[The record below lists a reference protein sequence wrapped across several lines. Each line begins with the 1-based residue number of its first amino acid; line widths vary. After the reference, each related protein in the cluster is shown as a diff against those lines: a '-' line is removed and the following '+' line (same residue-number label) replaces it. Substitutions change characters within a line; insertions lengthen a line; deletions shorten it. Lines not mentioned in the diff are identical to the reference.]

1 MKLAV
6 DCRMLGTGGI
16 GTYIAELIPLFLE
29 KYTCLLIGRG
39 EDIAAYADN
48 PHAEL
53 CPCAVKAFSLR
64 ELTAFPSTITG
75 RINACDVYYTPYCNI
90 PSGIKVPVF
99 STIHDVVF
107 LDVPGLA
114 PKTGTA
120 VRKWFYKRAV
130 RKSRAVFTV
139 SKFSAGR
146 IMELLKCRKPVVVT
160 YSAVPSWLQ
169 NDTPGTV
176 QKDGSIL
183 FVGNIKK
190 HKGLHVL
197 LPAFRSALEKGLA
210 SQLVIVGNTE
220 NFRTGDDSIL
230 HDIEKMPAGS
240 VRFTGK
246 VSEAELKQL
255 YEKASLLVQ
264 PSLYEGFGLPPL
276 EAMTLGTNAL
286 ISDIPV
292 FREIYAQYPVT
303 FFKNG
308 DSCDLALKLLS
319 CMTIPPPR
327 NIPGLYSFR
336 HTFDRLSAGIDF
348 YRS

>member
-29 KYTCLLIGRG
+29 KYTCLLVGRRK
-39 EDIAAYADN
+39 DIAAYAGN

-53 CPCAVKAFSLR
+53 CPCTVGVFSLR
-64 ELTAFPSTITG
+64 ELMAFPKASAA
-75 RINACDVYYTPYCNI
+75 RINACDAYYTPYCNI

-114 PKTGTA
+114 SKMGTA

-146 IMELLKCRKPVVVT
+146 ITELLKCRKPVVVT

-169 NDTPGTV
+169 NGMSAPV
-176 QKDGSIL
+176 QKDGSVL

-197 LPAFRSALEKGLA
+197 LPAFMNAVENGLA
-210 SQLVIVGNTE
+210 SQLVIVGNAE
-220 NFRTGDDSIL
+220 NFRTGDDTIM
-230 HDIEKMPAGS
+230 HDIEKMPEGS

-246 VSEAELKQL
+246 VSDADLKQL
-255 YEKASLLVQ
+255 YEHASLLVQ

-308 DSCDLALKLLS
+308 DSGDLSVKLLT
-319 CMTIPPPR
+319 CAHL
-327 NIPGLYSFR
+327 PGPQNVPQLYSFR
-336 HTFDRLSAGIDF
+336 HTFDLISAAIDF
-348 YRS
+348 YRA